1 MGHCLG
7 RGLGTLWVQCLLCML
22 GDLSMNLRIHVSR
35 QAWWSASE
43 ISVLEVRRVEEEW
56 KWGGGG
62 VGRVCLGLN
71 GH

>member
-1 MGHCLG
+1 
-7 RGLGTLWVQCLLCML
+7 ML

-62 VGRVCLGLN
+62 VGRVCLAYPVRPRLVKGVSKTQK
-71 GH
+71 